1 MNGQW
6 RLSPSFE
13 RWLYGMAAAGFL
25 TLATG
30 LFYPSA
36 HSLLMA
42 ASVSCALP
50 TGILFVAILY
60 ASGAPGVLLPASPP
74 ILPYG
79 ALSGRCLPLWIFALS
94 MDSHRGEIPDS
105 RRSSELSFLSVRAV
119 LYVALWL
126 LFRGPF

>member
-36 HSLLMA
+36 HFLLMA
-42 ASVSCALP
+42 VLFSCELP
-50 TGILFVAILY
+50 TGILFVVIVY
-60 ASGAPGVLLPASPP
+60 ICGAPGVLPPPSPP
-74 ILPYG
+74 LLPYG
-79 ALSGRCLPLWIFALS
+79 ALTARCLP
-94 MDSHRGEIPDS
+94 P
-105 RRSSELSFLSVRAV
+105 
-119 LYVALWL
+119 
-126 LFRGPF
+126 